1 VTGGDDV
8 SQVGEPLAGCVM
20 VITADRRK
28 RELAAALERRGAEV
42 KFAPALSTVSHLDDE
57 QLIADTRALIA
68 APPDIV
74 VATTGIGFRGW
85 VEAADA
91 AGIAEDL
98 LEVMR
103 GARLIARGP
112 KARGAIQANGLEAD
126 WVAETETAAELRDF
140 LLADGV
146 EGLRIAVQHHG
157 NGSDGLDEAFVAAGA
172 SVQSL
177 VVYGWGPPQDPQP
190 HRTWIDGAA
199 AGSVDAVLF
208 TSAPGVEAW
217 LEGVREAGVF
227 EAIRDRAAAGDL
239 VLASVGP
246 VTAAPLQ
253 AAGLVTCHPD
263 RWRLGALVR
272 ELVKHYSENTGG
284 LSTRDGL
291 LVMRAGAAVLDG
303 RVLPLTPTG
312 LELLRALAKAGG
324 NVLTRDQLGEI
335 LPGAQT
341 GPHAVEAAINR
352 LRENSGSRMLIRT
365 VVKRGYALA
374 VTAP

>member
-1 VTGGDDV
+1 M
-8 SQVGEPLAGCVM
+8 GEPLAGCVM

-42 KFAPALSTVSHLDDE
+42 RFAPALSTVSHLDDA
-57 QLIADTRALIA
+57 QLIADTRALIEQ
-68 APPDIV
+68 PPDIV

-91 AGIAEDL
+91 AGLAEEL
-98 LEVMR
+98 LAVMSR
-103 GARLIARGP
+103 ARLIARGP
-112 KARGAIQANGLEAD
+112 KARGAIQQNGLEAD

-140 LLADGV
+140 LLAEGV

-172 SVQSL
+172 TVQSL
-177 VVYGWGPPQDPQP
+177 VIYGWGPPLDPEP
-190 HRTWIDGAA
+190 HREWIDLAASGA
-199 AGSVDAVLF
+199 VDAVLF
-208 TSAPGVEAW
+208 TSAPGAEAW
-217 LEGVREAGVF
+217 ISGVREAGVF
-227 EAIRDRAAAGDL
+227 DAVRARAAAGDL

-246 VTAAPLQ
+246 ITASPLED
-253 AAGLVTCHPD
+253 AGLVTSYPD

-272 ELVKHYSENTGG
+272 ELVKHYSENSASICTP
-284 LSTRDGL
+284 DGQ

-324 NVLTRDQLGEI
+324 NVLTREQLGEI

-352 LRENSGSRMLIRT
+352 LRENSGSRSLVRT

-374 VTAP
+374 VTAS